1 MHTNKYYVNNSKI
14 DNNRMDL
21 SPPQLAVVDNDE
33 DTLNLTTEFIQMN
46 GYIVVGFENPYF
58 LIDYISEHLEQL
70 KFIIIDY
77 RMPQMT
83 GCELANQIHALNP
96 NIKMAFVTG
105 YDHIINNRLN
115 IEIFRK
121 PLSLSKLIDIVDK
134 YMHQQ
139 AII

>member
-1 MHTNKYYVNNSKI
+1 
-14 DNNRMDL
+14 MDL
-21 SPPQLAVVDNDE
+21 PPPQLAVVDNDE
-33 DTLNLTTEFIQMN
+33 DTLSLYTEFIQMN
-46 GYIVVGFENPYF
+46 GYIVVGFANPYF

-105 YDHIINNRLN
+105 YDHIINNTLN

-121 PLSLSKLIDIVDK
+121 PLPLGKLIDIVDK